1 MYVKM
6 VLAMSRNTL
15 YMDQRLTLVGGT
27 DHMLGN
33 FIQLFD
39 KNLANETPE
48 GEGLVLD
55 WSQGFGMEV
64 NLTGHPSTEDP
75 MGIALNYIDEQQ
87 NDVT

>member
-1 MYVKM
+1 
-6 VLAMSRNTL
+6 MSRNTL
-15 YMDQRLTLVGGT
+15 YHDARFTLVGGQ

-39 KNLANETPE
+39 KQMEAETPE

-55 WSQGFGMEV
+55 WSQGFGMEI

-75 MGIALNYIDEQQ
+75 MGIALDYID
-87 NDVT
+87 DVDKEN

>member
-1 MYVKM
+1 
-6 VLAMSRNTL
+6 MSRNTL
-15 YMDQRLTLVGGT
+15 YHDARFTLVGGK

-39 KNLANETPE
+39 KQMEAETPE

-55 WSQGFGMEV
+55 WSQGFGMEI

-75 MGIALNYIDEQQ
+75 MGIALDYID
-87 NDVT
+87 DVDKEN